1 MIKYIESKDNNK
13 IKHAASLKESKYR
26 KEYGEFL
33 SEGKKALELAIISKN
48 VKEIYTIKELENIP
62 SDITQYVLKPDL
74 LKKISSSVNPEGIVF
89 VSQILERKPKRLNKV
104 VYLDHIN
111 DPGNLG
117 TIIRTALAFSY
128 DAVIV
133 SEGSC
138 DPYNEKAVAASKG
151 SLFLM
156 PILRGDLD
164 TFSEGK
170 KVIVSALR
178 EDAIDEKVLDVKDP
192 FVLVLGNEANGVS
205 KDVLNKAD
213 IVVKIGIQNIDSLN
227 VSIAAGI
234 LMNRLK

>member
-33 SEGKKALELAIISKN
+33 SEGKKALELALISKN